1 MKRDMSVLKTR
12 IETMLPILNERQR
25 RIFLATEAR
34 AIGYGGISRISEI
47 SGISRITITQGI
59 KEIANG
65 QIIITQSANRCRRKG
80 GGRKLLSEMQP
91 EIIQEL
97 ENVLEGNVSG
107 DPMKPLMWTSKSIR
121 NIEKALKE
129 RGYRIS
135 YSTVSEILKALG
147 YSLQANRKAIPIQK
161 QHPERNEQFEYINE
175 QAKQFFLNGSPVLS
189 IDAKKKEI
197 VGNFKNHGEEYHKK
211 GAAEKVY
218 DHDFPIKELGKAT
231 PYGIYDIFKNKG
243 FVSVGISSDT
253 SEFAVESIRKW
264 WRMIGKN
271 LYPNAKEIMITA
283 DSGGSNGIRVRLWK
297 VELQQLA
304 NEIQKEITVL
314 HFPPGTSKWNKVEHK
329 LFSFISKNWRG
340 RPLIN
345 LAVIV
350 NLISSTQTEGE
361 RGLKVDCVIDDREYK
376 KGIEVSDEEF
386 KAINIE
392 QHSFHGE
399 WNYTIRPQPI
409 FA

>member
-1 MKRDMSVLKTR
+1 MKRDISGLKIR

-34 AIGYGGISRISEI
+34 TIGYGGISQISAI
-47 SGISRITITQGI
+47 SGISRITIMQGI
-59 KEIANG
+59 KEIENG
-65 QIIITQSANRCRRKG
+65 HITQSVNRCRREG
-80 GGRKLLSEMQP
+80 GGRKRISELQP
-91 EIIQEL
+91 GVNKEL
-97 ENVLEGNVSG
+97 ENILEGNVSG

-129 RGYRIS
+129 RGYSIS
-135 YSTVSEILKALG
+135 YSTVSEILKTLG
-147 YSLQANRKAIPIQK
+147 YSLQSNRKALPIQK

-175 QAKQFFLNGSPVLS
+175 QAKKFFLNGSPVLS

-211 GAAEKVY
+211 RAAEKVY

-231 PYGIYDIFKNKG
+231 PYGVYDIFKNKG
-243 FVSVGISSDT
+243 FVNVGISGDT

-264 WRMIGKN
+264 WRMTGEDI
-271 LYPNAKEIMITA
+271 YPNAKEIMITA
-283 DSGGSNGIRVRLWK
+283 DSGGSNGCRVRLWK
-297 VELQQLA
+297 MELQRLA
-304 NEIQKEITVL
+304 NEILKEITIL
-314 HFPPGTSKWNKVEHK
+314 HFPPGTSKWNKIEHR

-350 NLISSTQTEGE
+350 SLISSTQTEGE
-361 RGLKVDCVIDDREYK
+361 RGLKVDCIIDDREYR

-392 QHSFHGE
+392 QHPFHGE